1 MMQTGGALNAN
12 ERTTELPSRREQQK
26 KAEDAAQ
33 SVKLHEEFEDNLRKQ
48 AQNKELLRLLL
59 DE

>member
-1 MMQTGGALNAN
+1 MMQTGGTLNAN

-33 SVKLHEEFEDNLRKQ
+33 SVKLYEEFEDNLRKQ